1 MINIQD
7 NIAEISVGNISIGS
21 AYVGNQLVWQKE
33 QDDYDPYDMTDFIS
47 GYRLYTNGTTRA
59 GAAYIVTKF
68 YPLIS
73 GHSYKMYAP
82 GGSATYCYGYSYK
95 ENKSTSVSQ
104 HKINNTSKV
113 GTFTA
118 AATEIYF
125 RMTFM
130 ISQLANSYIQDTT
143 TGKYLFKGANL

>member
-1 MINIQD
+1 MIKSSY
-7 NIAEISVGNISIGS
+7 ISVNKIYLESSSVKGVFLGDTLIFGDI
-21 AYVGNQLVWQKE
+21 VP
-33 QDDYDPYDMTDFIS
+33 YDPYDMTDFIS

-59 GAAYIVTKF
+59 GASYIVTKF
-68 YPLIS
+68 YPLIA

-118 AATEIYF
+118 TATEIYF